1 MLALRVGNQ
10 QTPTNFY
17 TPGPELGPMLEPG
30 YNPPFAAAVRLI
42 EATNQVG
49 QRFAALMT
57 AEYLT
62 VDDEQT
68 WIRDFVVML
77 ADALAVLGL
86 LRLKASLIAMLD
98 LARVQPNRAD
108 SNFLVMASALYL
120 WENVTKFLYQDL
132 ADPEVWLGQ
141 SIDQELNQVLN
152 DAREALS
159 LNQTI
164 LLMVA
169 TIAMSDDA
177 PTGSKERMNTVVEQ
191 LSSDLIE
198 YARQE
203 AEDDAATLQEVDEFS
218 WEVMSMNEAPLRELE
233 RELEDGPGGPG
244 ENNDYVPG
252 STPFGAAFRGRL
264 RALGI
269 NKIVVAR
276 RRLGAD
282 GAPAA
287 PAASG
292 AARRWQG
299 AASKHW
305 QRA

>member
-17 TPGPELGPMLEPG
+17 TPGPEFGPMLEPG
-30 YNPPFAAAVRLI
+30 YNPAFAVAQRLI
-42 EATNQVG
+42 EATNEVG
-49 QRFAALMT
+49 QRFAALMA

-62 VDDEQT
+62 VDDERT

-77 ADALAVLGL
+77 ADALPVLGL
-86 LRLKASLIAMLD
+86 LRLKASLITMLD
-98 LARVQPNRAD
+98 HASVQPNRAD

-132 ADPEVWLGQ
+132 ADPAVWLGQ
-141 SIDQELNQVLN
+141 SIDQELNQVLD

-159 LNQTI
+159 LHQTI

-169 TIAMSDDA
+169 TMGMSGDA
-177 PTGSKERMNTVVEQ
+177 PTGSMERMKTVVEK

-203 AEDDAATLQEVDEFS
+203 AEDGAATLLQDPHEFS
-218 WEVMSMNEAPLRELE
+218 WLVEPMDAAPLRELE

-244 ENNDYVPG
+244 EGNDYGPG
-252 STPFGAAFRGRL
+252 STPFGAAFRGGL
-264 RALGI
+264 
-269 NKIVVAR
+269 
-276 RRLGAD
+276 RRLVLIRPSL
-282 GAPAA
+282 PA
-287 PAASG
+287 G
-292 AARRWQG
+292 G
-299 AASKHW
+299 
-305 QRA
+305 